1 MGLLDG
7 KTGLVTG
14 GARGLG
20 AEIARLAVAEGSN
33 IVIGDI
39 QEERGQA
46 LAADLHSAGVGAV
59 FVRTDVSSA
68 EDCKRLVETAVSRFG
83 GLDWACNNA
92 ISGGREFNLL
102 EAIPE
107 ADWTKTIDV
116 CLKGVF
122 LAMQAEIPAML
133 ARGAG
138 SIINITTSGMF
149 RGEAMLA
156 AYGAAKG
163 GVDVLTRAGASE
175 YSARG
180 IRVNSV
186 APGGMES
193 PAIERYFKQ
202 FPEIREKTIATH
214 AMRRLGRPAEVAE
227 PVIWLASDR
236 ASFVTGSCLVCDGG
250 TQVSSHML

>member
-1 MGLLDG
+1 MALLDG

-14 GARGLG
+14 GAQGLG
-20 AEIARLAVAEGSN
+20 AEVARLAVAEGSN

-39 QEERGQA
+39 QEERGRA
-46 LAADLHSAGVGAV
+46 LAAELDSAGAAAV
-59 FVRTDVSSA
+59 FVKTDVSDPQ
-68 EDCKRLVETAVSRFG
+68 DCKRLVETAVARFG
-83 GLDWACNNA
+83 SLDWACNNA
-92 ISGGREFNLL
+92 ISGGREFTLL
-102 EAIPE
+102 ESIPE
-107 ADWTKTIDV
+107 ADWNKTIDV

-133 ARGAG
+133 ERGAG

-149 RGEAMLA
+149 KGEAMLA

-186 APGGMES
+186 APGGMQTA
-193 PAIERYFKQ
+193 AIERYFKR
-202 FPEIREKTIATH
+202 FPEFRDKTIATH
-214 AMRRLGRPAEVAE
+214 AMRRLGHPAEVAE

-250 TQVSSHML
+250 TQVSSHLM

>member
-14 GARGLG
+14 GAQGLG
-20 AEIARLAVAEGSN
+20 EAIARLALAEGSN
-33 IVIGDI
+33 VVVGDV
-39 QEERGQA
+39 QVEKGRALVEA
-46 LAADLHSAGVGAV
+46 LAGEGASAV
-59 FVRTDVSSA
+59 FVESDVSTPEGCQA
-68 EDCKRLVETAVSRFG
+68 LVDAAIERFG

-92 ISGGREFNLL
+92 ISGAGDFGPL
-102 EAIPE
+102 ESIDARNW
-107 ADWTKTIDV
+107 DRTLDV

-122 LAMQAEIPAML
+122 LCMQAQIPAML
-133 ARGAG
+133 ERGAG
-138 SIINITTSGMF
+138 SIVNITTSGMF
-149 RGEAMLA
+149 KGEAMLA

-163 GVDVLTRAGASE
+163 GVDVLTRAGAAE

-186 APGGMES
+186 APGGMQT
-193 PAIERYFKQ
+193 PAIERYFRK
-202 FPEIREKTIATH
+202 FPEFEEKTIATH
-214 AMRRLGRPAEVAE
+214 AMRRLGRPSEVAE

-250 TQVSSHML
+250 TTVSSHLL